1 MRSIRQS
8 IKHVKNKTLNPGDG
22 VFYLFENDSN
32 FLFGEEDFDAYLL
45 GTVILIGF
53 ELRTIL
59 NEKGA

>member
-32 FLFGEEDFDAYLL
+32 FLLGDKDFDAYLF
-45 GTVILIGF
+45 GTWILIGF
-53 ELRTIL
+53 E
-59 NEKGA
+59 